1 MYDKT
6 ELERVLLLQRS
17 SFLQQGDANLQQRV
31 SRTSR
36 MALALLENIDV
47 LSDTLCADYG
57 WRHASVSK
65 AFEGMSWVKDIE
77 HTLAELAQGMAPR
90 PVPGGF
96 VQAKPKG
103 VVGIMGAWNFPLTL
117 TFQPAMAALA
127 AGNRVMLNFPEQH
140 PRTGALLREIFNA
153 RFDESEVTLFNGDLA
168 TATQFATLKLD
179 HLFFTGSPEV
189 GSLVSEAA
197 AKNLV
202 PVTLELGGK
211 NPVVVARD
219 ADLAL
224 AATRIASTRL
234 VNGGQVCLCPDYV
247 FIPEEKF
254 EEFVGHLQAQMR
266 SVSGDYLHN
275 PAMVPLVNERNY
287 ARVLALIGDATA
299 LGAQKLETLPE
310 SQLQHLPPPATTFIP
325 QEIAGEELPS
335 DGQLRLLAP
344 LLTFPKRGLD
354 SKPSEHCEQRSNS
367 PTSCRKVLSSL
378 LQRVAL
384 GAHPHGL
391 LGRLEGG
398 RSRWPRH
405 KSRDAMA
412 SSIGEPS
419 TPLRRWAARRWP
431 RSRSGIC
438 RTTPTTRWATRAPTW
453 SCSRSTRPAEST
465 TTTRARTGEVTKITR
480 TTACSSSSIPARHG
494 APATCCSIQR
504 TTGTWT

>member
-65 AFEGMSWVKDIE
+65 ALEGMSWVKDIE
-77 HTLAELAQGMAPR
+77 HTLTGLAQWMAPR

-103 VVGIMGAWNFPLTL
+103 VVGVMGAWNFPLTL

-153 RFDESEVTLFNGDLA
+153 RFDQSEVALFNGDLA
-168 TATQFATLKLD
+168 TATQFATLQLD

-287 ARVLALIGDATA
+287 ARVLALIGDAIA

-310 SQLQHLPPPATTFIP
+310 SQLQHLPDPATRRIAPTLLIDTPENARINHMEIFGP
-325 QEIAGEELPS
+325 VLVLKRYTQVQEAIDYIAHHPSPLAAYWYGEDSADFRQFLAHTRS
-335 DGQLRLLAP
+335 GGVTRNDG
-344 LLTFPKRGLD
+344 F
-354 SKPSEHCEQRSNS
+354 
-367 PTSCRKVLSSL
+367 V
-378 LQRVAL
+378 
-384 GAHPHGL
+384 HGL
-391 LGRLEGG
+391 LPDTPFGGVG
-398 RSRWPRH
+398 RS
-405 KSRDAMA
+405 
-412 SSIGEPS
+412 G
-419 TPLRRWAARRWP
+419 
-431 RSRSGIC
+431 SG
-438 RTTPTTRWATRAPTW
+438 AYHG
-453 SCSRSTRPAEST
+453 
-465 TTTRARTGEVTKITR
+465 RTGFDTFTHYRSVANGAGEHGMADAFVNGAMLTADAEAAIDAAIATAISGFRATAEV
-480 TTACSSSSIPARHG
+480 
-494 APATCCSIQR
+494 
-504 TTGTWT
+504 